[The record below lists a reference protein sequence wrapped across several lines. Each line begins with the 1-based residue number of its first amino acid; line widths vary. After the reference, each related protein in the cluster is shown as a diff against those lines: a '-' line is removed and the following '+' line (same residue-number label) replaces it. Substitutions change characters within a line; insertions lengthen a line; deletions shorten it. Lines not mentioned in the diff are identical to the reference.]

1 MLASE
6 NSINV
11 IILVKKRNTI
21 KQMKNLFFFVA
32 LAIGLSSCTEHTIL
46 TVERLD
52 GKIQQI
58 NGGLSTNKVGDTIIV
73 EDIYQQGQRGTTK
86 YYGNFRGELP
96 DTWCDTDTSGK
107 VIYSSFTATAV
118 VRKVDNVY

>member
-1 MLASE
+1 MLALE
-6 NSINV
+6 KIINV

-21 KQMKNLFFFVA
+21 KQMKNLLIIVA
-32 LAIGLSSCTEHTIL
+32 LAIGLSSCTERTVL

-52 GKIQQI
+52 GRIQQI

-73 EDIYQQGQRGTTK
+73 EDIYQQGQRGITK

-96 DTWCDTDTSGK
+96 DTWYDTDSNGR

>member
-6 NSINV
+6 KSANI

-21 KQMKNLFFFVA
+21 KQMKNLFFFAA
-32 LAIGLSSCTEHTIL
+32 LAIGLSSCTERTIL
-46 TVERLD
+46 VVERLD
-52 GKIQQI
+52 GKIQLI
-58 NGGLSTNKVGDTIIV
+58 NGGLSSNKVGDTIIV
-73 EDIYQQGQRGTTK
+73 EDIYQQGQRGTTR

-118 VRKVDNVY
+118 VREVKSEL